1 MDVDC
6 QLSEDGFGVHE
17 KQIAN
22 EKDGREMKTQSLTD
36 EGHESTASL
45 SKSSSKQESECGST
59 DSDQYDSIIN
69 EEYIAD
75 DIGVRDEINAFFDL
89 VILI

>member
-1 MDVDC
+1 MDIDC
-6 QLSEDGFGVHE
+6 QFNGDGCGANE

-22 EKDGREMKTQSLTD
+22 EKDGREMKMQSLSD

-45 SKSSSKQESECGST
+45 SKSTSKQESECGST

-75 DIGVRDEINAFFDL
+75 DIGVRDKINTFYDL
-89 VILI
+89 VVVI